1 MSDRVVAAAA
11 QSAVRAAQAEG
22 GGREDED
29 GLLDLLSAVTLA
41 YGYVRGALEA
51 VGVADEKLNAAEDV
65 GARIAQDMDR
75 IRRARIAEGMAQA

>member
-1 MSDRVVAAAA
+1 MKTDCWTSYPR
-11 QSAVRAAQAEG
+11 S
-22 GGREDED
+22 
-29 GLLDLLSAVTLA
+29 LSLMDTF
-41 YGYVRGALEA
+41 GGALEA